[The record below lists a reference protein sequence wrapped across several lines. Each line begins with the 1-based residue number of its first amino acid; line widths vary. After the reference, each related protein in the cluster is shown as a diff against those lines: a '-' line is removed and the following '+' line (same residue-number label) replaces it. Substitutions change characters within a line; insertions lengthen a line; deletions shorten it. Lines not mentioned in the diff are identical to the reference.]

1 MEEKTLIRI
10 NEELDSIEK
19 AENATIIYA
28 CESGSRAWGFESE
41 DSDYDVRFIYLRKT
55 PWYLSVRKKRDVIER
70 PISDELD
77 ISGWD
82 LSKALY
88 LLKRSNPPLL
98 EWLQSPIVYRE
109 NASAVSKIRA
119 VMPEYYSPMACM
131 YHYLHMARSNFREYM
146 KGDVVWTKKYFYA
159 LRPLLACIWIESG
172 YGIVPTEFEKLVERT
187 VENREL
193 KRAIEKLLARKMAGK
208 ERDCGV
214 RIPIISD
221 FLEKHIDGLSADN
234 EPTAQNIGYEKLDHA
249 FIEILKEVNGATI

>member
-1 MEEKTLIRI
+1 MEKTILLRI
-10 NEELDSIEK
+10 GEELDSIEK
-19 AENATIIYA
+19 AEDATIIYA

-98 EWLQSPIVYRE
+98 EWLQSPIIYRE
-109 NASAVSKIRA
+109 NASAISKIRA
-119 VMPEYYSPMACM
+119 IMPEYYSPRACM

-146 KGDVVWTKKYFYA
+146 TGDVVWTKKYFYA

-172 YGIVPTEFEKLVERT
+172 YGIVPTEFGKLVERT

-208 ERDCGV
+208 ERDSGV
-214 RIPIISD
+214 RIPVISD
-221 FLEKHIDGLSADN
+221 FLEKHIEGLSADN
-234 EPTAQNIGYEKLDHA
+234 EPTARNIGYEKLDQA
-249 FIEILKEVNGATI
+249 FIEILKEVNGTTI